1 MSCRDC
7 ASTSDRLSSVC
18 TATVDRLYGAE
29 VNDQERHEATP
40 DAQAGYLRIGELAKR
55 TGVSPELLRAW
66 EQRYG
71 LLQPTRT
78 AGGFRLYS
86 AADEARVRRMQRIV
100 SGGLAAAQAAR
111 LVRSGGEPA
120 PRAVATS
127 VSTLEDA
134 AGSLAA
140 SLDRLDEPAANSA
153 LDRLFSAYTIETVL
167 QDVVIPYLHRLGE
180 RWEAGEVSVAQ
191 EHFASNL
198 IRGRLLG
205 LAQGWGQGR
214 GPGAILACVPGE
226 HHELGLLA
234 FGVAL
239 RRRGWRITYLG
250 TDSPIGAVA
259 DIVRSLAPAV
269 VVLLSMNPDNFLDH
283 AREIADLAAQV
294 QFAIAGSGATPEVAQ
309 LTKTRVLD
317 QDPVSAAET
326 IDRDHPARD
335 DDRRRS

>member
-1 MSCRDC
+1 MVDC
-7 ASTSDRLSSVC
+7 LYST
-18 TATVDRLYGAE
+18 G
-29 VNDQERHEATP
+29 VNEQQRHQATP
-40 DAQAGYLRIGELAKR
+40 DPGPGYVRIGELTKR

-78 AGGFRLYS
+78 PGGFRLYS
-86 AADEARVRRMQRIV
+86 AADEARVQRMQSLV

-111 LVRSGGEPA
+111 LVLSGGEPE
-120 PRAVATS
+120 PRTDSGSATP
-127 VSTLEDA
+127 LEEA
-134 AGSLAA
+134 AGNLTAA
-140 SLDRLDEPAANSA
+140 LDRLDEQAANSA
-153 LDRLFSAYTIETVL
+153 LDRLFSAYTVETVL
-167 QDVVIPYLHRLGE
+167 QEVVLPYLHRLGE

-198 IRGRLLG
+198 LRGRLLG
-205 LAQGWGQGR
+205 LAQGWGQGQ

-226 HHELGLLA
+226 HHELGLLV

-259 DIVRSLAPAV
+259 DIARSLAPAV
-269 VVLLSMNPDNFLDH
+269 VVLLSINPDNFLDH
-283 AREIADLAAQV
+283 AREIKKLAKQV
-294 QFAIAGSGATPEVAQ
+294 PVMIAGTGATPEVARHTQ
-309 LTKTRVLD
+309 TRVLD

-326 IDRDHPARD
+326 IDRDHPAPR
-335 DDRRRS
+335 

>member
-1 MSCRDC
+1 
-7 ASTSDRLSSVC
+7 
-18 TATVDRLYGAE
+18 
-29 VNDQERHEATP
+29 VNEQQNHQAMP
-40 DAQAGYLRIGELAKR
+40 DAQAGFLRIGELAKR

-86 AADEARVRRMQRIV
+86 AADEARVQRMQSLV

-111 LVRSGGEPA
+111 LILSGGEPA
-120 PRAVATS
+120 PRTVSGSAT
-127 VSTLEDA
+127 TLEDA
-134 AGSLAA
+134 AGNLAA
-140 SLDRLDEPAANSA
+140 SLDRLDEQAANTA
-153 LDRLFSAYTIETVL
+153 LDRLFAAYTVETVL

-205 LAQGWGQGR
+205 LAQGWGQGQ

-250 TDSPIGAVA
+250 TDSPIDAVA
-259 DIVRSLAPAV
+259 DIAPSLAPTV
-269 VVLLSMNPDNFLDH
+269 VVLLSMTPERFLDH
-283 AREIADLAAQV
+283 AREIEKLARQV
-294 QFAIAGSGATPEVAQ
+294 QVMIAGTGATPEVARHTQ
-309 LTKTRVLD
+309 THVLD
-317 QDPVSAAET
+317 QDPVSAAGI
-326 IDRDHPARD
+326 IDRDYSTPR
-335 DDRRRS
+335 

>member
-1 MSCRDC
+1 VIVHCLY
-7 ASTSDRLSSVC
+7 STAVNEKDRQQV
-18 TATVDRLYGAE
+18 
-29 VNDQERHEATP
+29 TP
-40 DAQAGYLRIGELAKR
+40 GLGPGYLRIGELAKR

-78 AGGFRLYS
+78 AGGFRLYG
-86 AADEARVRRMQRIV
+86 AGDEARIRRMQGLV

-111 LVRSGGEPA
+111 LILSGEAA
-120 PRAVATS
+120 PRTVSASATI
-127 VSTLEDA
+127 LDEEA
-134 AGSLAA
+134 ANLTA
-140 SLDRLDEPAANSA
+140 SLDRLDEQAASAA
-153 LDRLFSAYTIETVL
+153 LDRLFSAYTVETVL

-180 RWEAGEVSVAQ
+180 RWEVGEISVAQ

-198 IRGRLLG
+198 LRGRLLG
-205 LAQGWGQGR
+205 LAQGWGQGQ
-214 GPGAILACVPGE
+214 GPGAILACLPGE

-259 DIVRSLAPAV
+259 DLARSLQPAV
-269 VVLLSMNPDNFLDH
+269 VVLLSMGPDSFLDH
-283 AREIADLAAQV
+283 ARQIEQLAGQV
-294 QFAIAGSGATPEVAQ
+294 QVVIAGRGATPEVARQ
-309 LTKTRVLD
+309 TQTRLLD

-326 IDRDHPARD
+326 IDRDHSARD
-335 DDRRRS
+335 DDRWRS

>member
-1 MSCRDC
+1 MN
-7 ASTSDRLSSVC
+7 
-18 TATVDRLYGAE
+18 E
-29 VNDQERHEATP
+29 QESHQPTP
-40 DAQAGYLRIGELAKR
+40 DAGPGYLRIGQLAKR

-86 AADEARVRRMQRIV
+86 AADEARVQRMQSLV

-111 LVRSGGEPA
+111 LILSGGEPA
-120 PRAVATS
+120 LPTVPAT
-127 VSTLEDA
+127 TLEDA
-134 AGSLAA
+134 AGNLTA
-140 SLDRLDEPAANSA
+140 SLDRLDEQAANTA
-153 LDRLFSAYTIETVL
+153 LDRLFSAYTVETVL
-167 QDVVIPYLHRLGE
+167 RDVVLPYLHRLGE

-205 LAQGWGQGR
+205 LAQGWGQGQ

-226 HHELGLLA
+226 QHELGLLA

-259 DIVRSLAPAV
+259 DITRSLNQHRAP
-269 VVLLSMNPDNFLDH
+269 
-283 AREIADLAAQV
+283 IY
-294 QFAIAGSGATPEVAQ
+294 
-309 LTKTRVLD
+309 
-317 QDPVSAAET
+317 
-326 IDRDHPARD
+326 
-335 DDRRRS
+335 